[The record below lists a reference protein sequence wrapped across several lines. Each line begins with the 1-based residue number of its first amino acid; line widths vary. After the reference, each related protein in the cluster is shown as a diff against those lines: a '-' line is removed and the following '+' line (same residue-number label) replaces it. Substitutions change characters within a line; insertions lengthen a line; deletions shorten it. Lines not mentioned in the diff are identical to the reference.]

1 MKRLPSSSAALLGL
15 LLCGC
20 SSSTNPTDGDAGP
33 KCTATASGGT
43 TSTFACGVGIA
54 QDPHSTVVNI
64 NDSANSTLSILLQ
77 FSGGPAR
84 TSYSGATVIGALADL
99 KSSDGSREWE
109 QKSDGGSDSEGS
121 FTFTLSDTGPATDL
135 GAGSKIYRN
144 AHGTY
149 VGTFTAK
156 SGAAGGTVTL
166 NITF

>member
-1 MKRLPSSSAALLGL
+1 MKRLLNSSAALLGL
-15 LLCGC
+15 LFFAC

-43 TSTFACGVGIA
+43 TGTFACGVGIA
-54 QDPHSTVVNI
+54 QDLYSTVVNI
-64 NDSANSTLSILLQ
+64 SDSANSSFSILLQ
-77 FSGGPAR
+77 FSGGPAL
-84 TSYSGATVIGALADL
+84 TSYSGATVLNALGDF
-99 KSSDGSREWE
+99 KSRDGSSEWE
-109 QKSDGGSDSEGS
+109 QKSDGGSNSEGS

-135 GAGSKIYRN
+135 GAGSKGYRN

-156 SGAAGGTVTL
+156 SGAAAGTVTL